1 MENLVLIKSK
11 KDLDNF
17 LSDYLPKFDLY
28 AVDTEATGLDESDD
42 IIGISVCAES
52 DRAFYVIIKA
62 WNNEKQQLDDIL
74 SVEDVRPLVET
85 LSKKSLIMHNSLF
98 DCKLI
103 KRCIGVD
110 LMPSIKVDTL
120 ILSHLLDENRS
131 NRLKDLGALYFGDD
145 AKKEQQDLAT
155 SVQKNGG
162 LAKINKK
169 SFNIEMYKADSDI
182 IGKYGAKD
190 ALLTFNLAILLIEQL
205 AEDQN
210 LWKFFFDDESM
221 PLLKGPTYQMNTMG
235 LKVDVHK
242 LDKLEADL
250 RFEILKLEES
260 IYSDIYPYVKDEYPG
275 TNKKNKFNINSPSQ
289 FSWLLFVKLG
299 QEYKKL
305 TPAGRALAKQ
315 LVGRIPYTISAKKQ
329 FIKAVQDS
337 GKKPEKFIAADKA
350 AISQLKDKYKWLEN
364 FITYKRLDK
373 LQKTYVQGIK
383 ERIRY
388 GIIHPSFLQH
398 GTTSGRYS
406 SKDPNFQNLPRDDKR
421 IKECIIA
428 RPGKVFVGADYSQLE
443 PRVFAYY
450 SQDVALMRCFE
461 EGTDFYSIIGAKVY
475 RKEAASLKKDDEG
488 SFAKLYKNLRQNA
501 KTISLSATYGTTA
514 YKMVDSITTEDGRRM
529 TVEECQYIIDTYFDE
544 FPGVKLFMDRS
555 HKEVVETGLVSN
567 LYGRPR
573 RIPEA
578 KALQKYGKF
587 SHHNL
592 EYSLRNLLNL
602 SVNHKIQS
610 TGASIINRSA
620 IALCSRLQKEFKSA
634 NLVLQVHDSLVVEC
648 DEKDAQKVSQVM
660 KECMETTCSLNGVK
674 LEAEPQIGKN
684 LSEV

>member
-1 MENLVLIKSK
+1 MENLITIKSK
-11 KDLDNF
+11 RDLDN
-17 LSDYLPKFDLY
+17 LISDYLPKHNLY
-28 AVDTEATGLDESDD
+28 AVDTEATGITEADD
-42 IIGISVCAES
+42 IIGISVCAEQ
-52 DRAFYVIIKA
+52 DRAFYVVIKA
-62 WNNEKQQLDDIL
+62 WNSAKETLEDVL
-74 SVEDVRPLVET
+74 TVEDVMPLVQA
-85 LSKKSLIMHNSLF
+85 LVDKKLIMHNSLF

-103 KRCIGVD
+103 KRCFGID

-131 NRLKDLGALYFGDD
+131 NKLKDLGAAFFGDD
-145 AKKEQQDLAT
+145 AKKEQQELAL

-169 SFNIEMYKADSDI
+169 SFNIEMYKAEADVI
-182 IGKYGAKD
+182 AKYGAKD
-190 ALLTFNLAILLIEQL
+190 ALLTYNLAILLADQL
-205 AEDQN
+205 SQDEN

-221 PLLKGPTYQMNTMG
+221 PLLKGPTYQMNTTG
-235 LKVDVHK
+235 LKVDVNK
-242 LDKLEADL
+242 LEKLEADL

-260 IYSDIYPYVKDEYPG
+260 IYNDIYPYVKDEYPG

-315 LVGRIPYTISAKKQ
+315 LTGKIPYTISGKKQ
-329 FIKAVQDS
+329 FIKAVQDL
-337 GKKPEKFIAADKA
+337 GKKPEKYIAADKA
-350 AISQLKDKYKWLEN
+350 AISQLKDKYKWLED

-383 ERIRY
+383 ERVRY

-421 IKECIIA
+421 IKECIIS

-450 SQDVALMRCFE
+450 SQDTALMKCFE
-461 EGTDFYSIIGAKVY
+461 DGTDFYSIIGAKVY
-475 RKEAASLKKDDEG
+475 KKEAVSLKKDDSG

-514 YKMVDSITTEDGRRM
+514 YKMVDSITTEDGRRL
-529 TVEECQYIIDTYFDE
+529 TVEQCQDIIDTYFE
-544 FPGVKLFMDRS
+544 AFPSVKLFMTQS
-555 HKEVVETGLVSN
+555 HQEVVKTGMVSN

-578 KALQKYGKF
+578 KVLQSYGKF

-592 EYSLRNLLNL
+592 EYGLRNLLNL
-602 SVNHKIQS
+602 AVNHKIQS

-620 IALCSRLQKEFKSA
+620 IALHSRLKNEFKNA
-634 NLVLQVHDSLVVEC
+634 NIVLQVHDSLVVEC
-648 DEKDAQKVSQVM
+648 DEKDANNVAKVM
-660 KECMETTCSLNGVK
+660 KECMETTCSLSGVK

-684 LSEV
+684 LAEV